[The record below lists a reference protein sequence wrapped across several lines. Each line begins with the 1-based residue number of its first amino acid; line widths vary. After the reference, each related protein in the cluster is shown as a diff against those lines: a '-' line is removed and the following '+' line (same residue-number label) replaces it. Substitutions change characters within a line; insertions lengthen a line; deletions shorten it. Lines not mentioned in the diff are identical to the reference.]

1 MKKLIIGLLCAGGII
16 AVAICVYAFGL
27 VFTLHH

>member
-16 AVAICVYAFGL
+16 VVAVCVYAFGL
-27 VFTLHH
+27 VSVLHH